1 MDNSENCQRRAAEQ
15 ILEDASLT
23 ADLVDDAAQSLL
35 DWGVAQANAITERA
49 EELTQDE
56 LDAYLA
62 NLRRTMK
69 RINRQAGQ
77 AEPKAQTEQVQ
88 ALLAEVKSK
97 QDTEVENAT

>member
-1 MDNSENCQRRAAEQ
+1 MANSKNHQRRAVEQ

-35 DWGVAQANAITERA
+35 DWGVAQVNAITERA
-49 EELTQDE
+49 EELSQDE
-56 LDAYLA
+56 LDVHIS

-69 RINRQAGQ
+69 RINRRAGQ
-77 AEPKAQTEQVQ
+77 ATPKTQMERVQ
-88 ALLAEVKSK
+88 SLLAEIKSK

>member
-1 MDNSENCQRRAAEQ
+1 MDNSENHQRRAVEQ

-56 LDAYLA
+56 LDVHLA

-77 AEPKAQTEQVQ
+77 ATPKAQMERVQ
-88 ALLAEVKSK
+88 ALLTEIKSK